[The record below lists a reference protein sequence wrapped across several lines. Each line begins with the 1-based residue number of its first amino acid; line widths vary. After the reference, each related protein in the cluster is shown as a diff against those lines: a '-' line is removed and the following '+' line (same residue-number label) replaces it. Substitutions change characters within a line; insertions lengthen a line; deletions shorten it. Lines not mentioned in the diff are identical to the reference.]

1 MYSTSPAVERDTKLN
16 IHWKRRSME
25 QFRGHYI
32 AVIGGF
38 RQLNSTQV
46 EAAKSAATTLGAELA
61 KAKLGLVV
69 YFSDEASLEPHVVEG
84 YVGALAKAAP
94 LGAIRVRYAESQ
106 SGQVKFAE
114 QTIYPDLFDRRLF
127 PGQDWEAPFYRSLAE
142 EDGVDGVLLVA
153 GGPSTLVAGQI
164 AVGRHLPVL
173 AVEAFGGSA
182 AKIWNHLAQVSLN
195 QNYPSWATR
204 APPDLVKQL
213 NEECAAAAARRQE
226 ARRKEERYAAITTQ
240 RHQTVFA
247 AGAFLAL
254 LATLILGV
262 LYTSSPA
269 YPVVMLLGLISA
281 GATGALARTLIWG
294 SEGKDPWT
302 SLLLGGLAGIV
313 VGLAYLIPHLV
324 GAPLTLTPTEAES
337 PIARIEFLSTVLVA
351 ISAGIGFDT
360 VFSRLRE
367 QAKDEDVG
375 PKSPGTTG
383 STRR

>member
-1 MYSTSPAVERDTKLN
+1 M
-16 IHWKRRSME
+16 
-25 QFRGHYI
+25 
-32 AVIGGF
+32 GF

-195 QNYPSWATR
+195 QNYSVVGR
-204 APPDLVKQL
+204 LAPLRISSNSLTKSVLRPLRDV
-213 NEECAAAAARRQE
+213 RRL
-226 ARRKEERYAAITTQ
+226 AGRKS
-240 RHQTVFA
+240 
-247 AGAFLAL
+247 
-254 LATLILGV
+254 ATLRSRRSD
-262 LYTSSPA
+262 TRPFSP
-269 YPVVMLLGLISA
+269 LERSW
-281 GATGALARTLIWG
+281 RC
-294 SEGKDPWT
+294 
-302 SLLLGGLAGIV
+302 
-313 VGLAYLIPHLV
+313 
-324 GAPLTLTPTEAES
+324 
-337 PIARIEFLSTVLVA
+337 
-351 ISAGIGFDT
+351 
-360 VFSRLRE
+360 
-367 QAKDEDVG
+367 
-375 PKSPGTTG
+375 
-383 STRR
+383 